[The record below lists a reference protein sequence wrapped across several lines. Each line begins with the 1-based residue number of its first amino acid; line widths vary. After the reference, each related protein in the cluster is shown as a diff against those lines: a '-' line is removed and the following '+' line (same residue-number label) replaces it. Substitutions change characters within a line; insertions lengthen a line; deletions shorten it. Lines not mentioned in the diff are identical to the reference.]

1 MRLVNLMDKMER
13 LGVVQPAR
21 VGADGKPEAV
31 SHVCQLI
38 ENKGNEEEDSHSD
51 GRCLRSKETGSY
63 PLRIRRINDILPLT
77 LSNKTALFRATH
89 IFRKEA
95 TKLSTNHSNTKIPL
109 CPCQIGVT

>member
-21 VGADGKPEAV
+21 VGPDGKPEAV

-51 GRCLRSKETGSY
+51 S
-63 PLRIRRINDILPLT
+63 D
-77 LSNKTALFRATH
+77 
-89 IFRKEA
+89 
-95 TKLSTNHSNTKIPL
+95 
-109 CPCQIGVT
+109 